1 MMLNE
6 TESISLLE
14 GYGADYIVVFQ
25 VNFNPSDPS
34 KEWPFGYNAIW
45 AQMVRIARLNVTDFF
60 YENRYT
66 QKFLDSTL
74 SKLMSVQPGP
84 AFKLV
89 YSSEY
94 AFVLVY
100 EIDYEAAQT

>member
-1 MMLNE
+1 M
-6 TESISLLE
+6 TIKLLMKLMKRLFT
-14 GYGADYIVVFQ
+14 IFQ

-34 KEWPFGYNAIW
+34 REWPFGYNAIW
-45 AQMVRIARLNVTDFF
+45 AQMVRIARLNMTD
-60 YENRYT
+60 YIDESGYK

-74 SKLMSVQPGP
+74 AKLMSLQPGP
-84 AFKLV
+84 AFRLV

-100 EIDYEAAQT
+100 EIDYEVAQT